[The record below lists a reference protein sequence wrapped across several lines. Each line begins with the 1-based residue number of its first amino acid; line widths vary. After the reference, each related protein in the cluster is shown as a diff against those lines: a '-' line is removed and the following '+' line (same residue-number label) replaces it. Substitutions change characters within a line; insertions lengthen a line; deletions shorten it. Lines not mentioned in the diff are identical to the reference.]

1 MNSINLKDQIL
12 TYNKYTVLTMSQAV
26 LSVLSPKKL
35 FSALRSSVLSRNKA
49 GGGGGGGGSPGSTTA
64 SNANVFLYR

>member
-49 GGGGGGGGSPGSTTA
+49 RGGSVGSPGSTTA